1 MLEVISISFAFIF
14 GLAVRQIGLPPL
26 IGYLAAGFALSAYG
40 PAIGLP
46 QETRPILDHVAHLG
60 VLLLLFAVGLKLKLG
75 QITQPQVLGGALGHS
90 ALTTALLGPVL
101 ALAVGLDWSD
111 ALLLAVSLSFS
122 STVFAAK
129 ALEAKRDLGTFY
141 GRTAIGVLI
150 MQDLI
155 ALVVLAV
162 WGGQTPSPWALLLLA
177 IPLVRPLLHRL
188 LDLAG
193 HDELMVLAGLLLALV
208 LGGAGFQALG
218 LSSEIGALAMG
229 LILSTHRKAG
239 ELSDALW
246 SLREVFLVGF
256 FLQIGLSGLP
266 DLHDLG
272 FAAVLVLI
280 LPLKA
285 ALFFLLFVRF
295 GLRTRSAFLAALN
308 LATYS
313 EFALIVSAT
322 LLPDWLV
329 PLALAV
335 SLAFLVAAPLDR
347 LAQRLF
353 ERFETRFG
361 HFAPQKMHRED
372 QPARLDGAG
381 VLILGMG
388 RTGTAAY
395 DRLAESRDDLLGL
408 DADSYRVAAHRAE
421 GRNVLLADVED
432 AGFWRD
438 LDLGPLAAVVLA
450 MDNVEAKDTA
460 ARALR
465 RKGFRGPIVAHA
477 LYDDELPRL
486 RSAGT
491 THLHLA
497 MAQTG
502 VALADETGRALQD
515 TTAT

>member
-193 HDELMVLAGLLLALV
+193 HDELMVLAGLV
-208 LGGAGFQALG
+208 
-218 LSSEIGALAMG
+218 GALAAMRDRPDSTDLLPALQG
-229 LILSTHRKAG
+229 LPTLVVVGAEDAITPPAAAEAMAKAIPGARLAVIPEAGHLSPLEQPEAFNRHL
-239 ELSDALW
+239 EL
-246 SLREVFLVGF
+246 
-256 FLQIGLSGLP
+256 FLQG
-266 DLHDLG
+266 
-272 FAAVLVLI
+272 
-280 LPLKA
+280 
-285 ALFFLLFVRF
+285 
-295 GLRTRSAFLAALN
+295 
-308 LATYS
+308 
-313 EFALIVSAT
+313 
-322 LLPDWLV
+322 
-329 PLALAV
+329 
-335 SLAFLVAAPLDR
+335 
-347 LAQRLF
+347 
-353 ERFETRFG
+353 
-361 HFAPQKMHRED
+361 
-372 QPARLDGAG
+372 
-381 VLILGMG
+381 
-388 RTGTAAY
+388 
-395 DRLAESRDDLLGL
+395 LAEAS
-408 DADSYRVAAHRAE
+408 
-421 GRNVLLADVED
+421 
-432 AGFWRD
+432 
-438 LDLGPLAAVVLA
+438 
-450 MDNVEAKDTA
+450 
-460 ARALR
+460 
-465 RKGFRGPIVAHA
+465 
-477 LYDDELPRL
+477 
-486 RSAGT
+486 GT
-491 THLHLA
+491 
-497 MAQTG
+497 G
-502 VALADETGRALQD
+502 G
-515 TTAT
+515 